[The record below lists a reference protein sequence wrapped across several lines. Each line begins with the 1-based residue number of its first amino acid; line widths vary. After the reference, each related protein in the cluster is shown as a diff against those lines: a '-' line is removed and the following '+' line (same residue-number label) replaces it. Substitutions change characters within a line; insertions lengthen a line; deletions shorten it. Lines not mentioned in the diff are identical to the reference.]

1 MNNLFEDYNEDQRIM
16 LQSAY
21 DTITILEAWDFLQS
35 YNPPKE
41 TGFSFDSNPQILKIM
56 NEISKAYYNHS
67 GCTMALTM
75 RKMQEYCRGKKKTII
90 RKYVKKL

>member
-1 MNNLFEDYNEDQRIM
+1 MDTNLFEECDEEERIM

-21 DTITILEAWDFLQS
+21 DTITILEAWDFLES

-56 NEISKAYYNHS
+56 NEISKAYAGHS
-67 GCTMALTM
+67 GCSIAFTM
-75 RKMQEYCRGKKKTII
+75 RQMRNIAEEKKNN
-90 RKYVKKL
+90 Y